1 MGDSRQKF
9 VYFKI
14 FITLDAIVLER
25 KEAVK

>member
-14 FITLDAIVLER
+14 FISLDAIALER